1 MKPIHKITLLVFAV
15 FISTAFVIVGCDSD
29 MVIDGPEGDSETT
42 TGPEAG
48 PAPEKGKDIKEK
60 TPKFGEFASAD
71 VVVTITLNGRVIN
84 TAESKVYNTEDATR
98 TETDMPLGMGED
110 APSINTI
117 IIDRRDLGVT
127 WQLYPG
133 SKKYIES
140 EIITDPGEG
149 MPTMN
154 IHDILYSGDYKLEK
168 IGTEEVNGYD
178 CEKYILY
185 PGTETLPDITIW
197 SAKKLDNVV
206 VKTQVDS
213 PDGTSMTNELFN
225 VKTGK
230 QPANLFELPG
240 GYTKATEEEIGMI
253 MMQEMMG
260 Q

>member
-1 MKPIHKITLLVFAV
+1 MNLTKKITLLVFAV
-15 FISTAFVIVGCDSD
+15 FITALFVIVGCDFD
-29 MVIDGPEGDSETT
+29 MVTGPEDGSET
-42 TGPEAG
+42 EAG
-48 PAPEKGKDIKEK
+48 PAPEKGEDTEK
-60 TPKFGEFASAD
+60 APKFGEFASAD

-84 TAESKVYNTEDATR
+84 TAESRVYNTEDATR
-98 TETDMPLGMGED
+98 TETDMPLGMGEG
-110 APSINTI
+110 APSISTI

-133 SKKYIES
+133 SMKYIES
-140 EIITDPGEG
+140 EIVTDPSEG

-154 IHDILYSGDYKLEK
+154 IHDILYSGDYELEK
-168 IGTEEVNGYD
+168 IGAEEVNGYNCD
-178 CEKYILY
+178 KYILN

-197 SAKKLDNVV
+197 SAKKLDGVV
-206 VKTQVDS
+206 VKTLVDS

-230 QPANLFELPG
+230 QDPALFELPE
-240 GYTKATEEEIGMI
+240 GYTRATEEEIGMI